1 MAHMKRIKVIIKIE
15 QNWAAGIYAMY
26 STREHGNI
34 VELDYPIRGRNE
46 VRVYPLK
53 DNEANHTPT
62 NHVTLSS
69 LPQGIIGA
77 ETACKAYLYNQGYY
91 VTDFI
96 YPDELKA
103 LRKEAF
109 KTNKK

>member
-1 MAHMKRIKVIIKIE
+1 MKPIKVIVKIE
-15 QNWAAGIYAMY
+15 QNWAMY

-34 VELDYPIRGRNE
+34 VELDYPVEGRNE

-53 DNEANHTPT
+53 DNEAEHTLT
-62 NHVTLSS
+62 NHITLSS

-77 ETACKAYLYNQGYY
+77 EVACKSYLYGKGYF
-91 VTDFI
+91 VAGFI
-96 YPDELKA
+96 YPEELKS
-103 LRKEAF
+103 LRNEAF

>member
-1 MAHMKRIKVIIKIE
+1 MAHMKPIKVIVKIE
-15 QNWAAGIYAMY
+15 QNWASNPYAMY

-34 VELDYPIRGRNE
+34 VELDYPIKGHTE
-46 VRVYPLK
+46 ARVYPLK
-53 DNEANHTPT
+53 DNEAEHTPT

-77 ETACKAYLYNQGYY
+77 ETACKAYLYGKGYY
-91 VTDFI
+91 VTDFL
-96 YPDELKA
+96 YPEELKS